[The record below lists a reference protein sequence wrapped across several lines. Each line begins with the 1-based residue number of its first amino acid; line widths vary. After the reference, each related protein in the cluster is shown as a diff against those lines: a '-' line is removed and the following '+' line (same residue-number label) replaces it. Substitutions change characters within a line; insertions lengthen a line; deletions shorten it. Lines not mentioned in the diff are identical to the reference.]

1 LFFPACIGMR
11 LCLQVSER
19 DGGKGYS
26 SVRRFSFA
34 VIDLDKAEV
43 YPLNFVCILPMQ
55 LSSDRKTESA
65 FLKVFGDKR
74 VEVAQKLL
82 LEALGRES
90 DSEVKGEIERR
101 LKLFEPKPDVEKRCL
116 MCGAIF
122 QAKPKHGFKQK
133 YCPECLK
140 KKSSDRKQ

>member
-1 LFFPACIGMR
+1 MR
-11 LCLQVSER
+11 LCLQIFER

-43 YPLNFVCILPMQ
+43 YPLNFVCMLPMQ

-65 FLKVFGDKR
+65 FVKVFGDKR

-82 LEALGRES
+82 LEALGREN
-90 DSEVKGEIERR
+90 DHEVKAEIERR
-101 LKLFEPKPDVEKRCL
+101 RSEELV
-116 MCGAIF
+116 
-122 QAKPKHGFKQK
+122 
-133 YCPECLK
+133 
-140 KKSSDRKQ
+140 

>member
-1 LFFPACIGMR
+1 MR

-43 YPLNFVCILPMQ
+43 YPLNFVCMLPSQ
-55 LSSDRKTESA
+55 LNPEGKGPNV
-65 FLKVFGDKR
+65 FVKVFGDKSSA
-74 VEVAQKLL
+74 VAQKLL
-82 LEALGRES
+82 LETLEKENNA
-90 DSEVKGEIERR
+90 EVKDEIERR
-101 LKLFEPKPDVEKRCL
+101 LKLLEPKPDFGKRC
-116 MCGAIF
+116 MICGIIF
-122 QAKPKHGFKQK
+122 QAKPTHRYKQK

-140 KKSSDRKQ
+140 KRFGNRK

>member
-1 LFFPACIGMR
+1 MR

-34 VIDLDKAEV
+34 VIDLDKAEA
-43 YPLNFVCILPMQ
+43 YPLNFVCMLPMQ

-82 LEALGRES
+82 LEALELER

-101 LKLFEPKPDVEKRCL
+101 LTLLEPEPDVEKKCL
-116 MCGAIF
+116 ACGKLF
-122 QAKPKHGFKQK
+122 QAQPKKRFKQK
-133 YCPECLK
+133 YCPECVK
-140 KKSSDRKQ
+140 KKFGSRKQ

>member
-1 LFFPACIGMR
+1 MR

-26 SVRRFSFA
+26 SDRRFSFA
-34 VIDLDKAEV
+34 VIDLDKAET
-43 YPLNFVCILPMQ
+43 YPLNFVCMLPMQ
-55 LSSDRKTESA
+55 LSPDRKTENA

-74 VEVAQKLL
+74 VEVAKKLL

-101 LKLFEPKPDVEKRCL
+101 LTLLEPKPDFGKRCM
-116 MCGAIF
+116 MCGIIF
-122 QAKPKHGFKQK
+122 QAKPTHRYKQK

-140 KKSSDRKQ
+140 KRFGNRK